1 MVEPKPSGVRP
12 RALPSAVLLCSVLFF
27 LPGVFAYPY
36 QAMSPTGYMCQGW
49 YAEMYSYDSI
59 SPQDCQAL
67 CSDSSNCGAM
77 TFQGADGSVGRD
89 YSVCAC
95 STARPLLSP
104 DRPARPS
111 CRPATPHCP
120 ATYPPAPSSQ
130 ATCTTNSNQSARQ
143 TMTTSRTV

>member
-67 CSDSSNCGAM
+67 CS
-77 TFQGADGSVGRD
+77 
-89 YSVCAC
+89 
-95 STARPLLSP
+95 
-104 DRPARPS
+104 
-111 CRPATPHCP
+111 
-120 ATYPPAPSSQ
+120 APSEICHVWPSV
-130 ATCTTNSNQSARQ
+130 A
-143 TMTTSRTV
+143 

>member
-1 MVEPKPSGVRP
+1 MVEPKPSGGRP

-95 STARPLLSP
+95 STARPLLSFAVV
-104 DRPARPS
+104 ARQRAHLVAS
-111 CRPATPHCP
+111 I
-120 ATYPPAPSSQ
+120 Q
-130 ATCTTNSNQSARQ
+130 QSAHDMSAHVARGAGDGDAHAFWAACGGAAD
-143 TMTTSRTV
+143 